1 MTNIRPEDTGLEDR
15 YVVERRSDPT
25 GRHATC
31 RYFVLDPRHD
41 PHAVTALRAYSAAV
55 RSERPALADDLDAWV
70 GAPASDT
77 RREDDALVE
86 TAARALYEVSPWVH
100 DGVEIPWGD
109 LTALGKDAFRDR
121 ARAVLAA
128 LPAHP
133 VAGEATLER
142 EARVEIIERLGR
154 EVECADGPRRVAA
167 FVNGALYA
175 AARPDLVVPAPP
187 VVDAIPEDA
196 PPYLVGIPEDMANEP
211 LSGDEW
217 VALGF
222 DAGALWGAW
231 DARRRMPVVD
241 EAGRANPF
249 RCRCGHGADAHEQG
263 SGCLAGWTWDEQGC
277 ATGQDGCPC
286 QWVHISSP
294 TAAARLRGATR

>member
-133 VAGEATLER
+133 VVGEATLER

-154 EVECADGPRRVAA
+154 EVECADGPRRIAA

-175 AARPDLVVPAPP
+175 AARPDLVVPAP
-187 VVDAIPEDA
+187 
-196 PPYLVGIPEDMANEP
+196 
-211 LSGDEW
+211 
-217 VALGF
+217 
-222 DAGALWGAW
+222 
-231 DARRRMPVVD
+231 PVVD